1 VTTAVERLDS
11 VTGLV
16 NDAMAT
22 KEPKPFIDITSR
34 DFDLEY
40 DVVPRATFQL
50 MRAVYPHLVERGGGS
65 IVNFGSGSGTGG
77 DRAGE
82 RMPARRKRSGACR
95 RSPPWSTVGTGS
107 G

>member
-16 NDAMAT
+16 NDTMAT
-22 KEPKPFIDITSR
+22 KQPTPFHRYHKQGLRSR
-34 DFDLEY
+34 
-40 DVVPRATFQL
+40 VRRRAARHL
-50 MRAVYPHLVERGGGS
+50 PAHAGDPHLVERGGGS

-77 DRAGE
+77 EPGWGAYAGAKE
-82 RMPARRKRSGACR
+82 AIRGTSKVAALE
-95 RSPPWSTVGTGS
+95 WVGTGS